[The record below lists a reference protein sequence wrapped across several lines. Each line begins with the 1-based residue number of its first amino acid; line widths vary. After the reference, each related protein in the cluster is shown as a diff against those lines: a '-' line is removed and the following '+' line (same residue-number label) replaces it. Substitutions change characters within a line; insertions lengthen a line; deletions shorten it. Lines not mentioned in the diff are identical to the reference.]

1 MYVAFLSSFYG
12 FSLFYKIN
20 NIHIHFLL
28 VGLRVSFFFSP
39 TVNMVDVFYAP
50 SPLFSFT
57 SPTSTIPLIFFPWVF
72 LVASALPSVPISPVL
87 LPLVC
92 APCIDMTDSYYPL
105 PCHPPYLSP
114 PAFYFLPPV
123 FMMQLHS
130 QCAALSTTTVH
141 PFH

>member
-57 SPTSTIPLIFFPWVF
+57 SPTSTIPLIFFSLGVSCGIGF
-72 LVASALPSVPISPVL
+72 ALRSHQSGSSSFGLCTVYRYDGLI
-87 LPLVC
+87 
-92 APCIDMTDSYYPL
+92 
-105 PCHPPYLSP
+105 LSP
-114 PAFYFLPPV
+114 PLPSALFVPARFLFSSSRIYDATAF
-123 FMMQLHS
+123 
-130 QCAALSTTTVH
+130 CK
-141 PFH
+141 